1 MKYQRR
7 KSYRTIHLWIWST
20 IYVEPRITARRLHN
34 CRWEHVEEML
44 QMTNDRNPL
53 HHDFSVDSVRF
64 RLSALCLVLHL
75 HNEVMSLTSYFL
87 ASLASLAL
95 HIKLKW
101 RNENMYKTHI
111 CGTNGFRIRRVG
123 WDLPVATINF
133 AFYFVLGK
141 CFPVGIFPCQT
152 SG

>member
-1 MKYQRR
+1 
-7 KSYRTIHLWIWST
+7 
-20 IYVEPRITARRLHN
+20 
-34 CRWEHVEEML
+34 ML

-75 HNEVMSLTSYFL
+75 HNEAMSLISYFLAFL

-101 RNENMYKTHI
+101 RNENTKHI
-111 CGTNGFRIRRVG
+111 
-123 WDLPVATINF
+123 
-133 AFYFVLGK
+133 FVVRMDFEFEELD
-141 CFPVGIFPCQT
+141 GICLSPP
-152 SG
+152 